1 MHVGLVPLLRGGD
14 TGDME
19 PITQRHAGCHMWL
32 CRQAAV
38 SPCGVVPGLQLGTPH
53 LLPLFAS
60 HLSLS
65 WGSVPVP

>member
-1 MHVGLVPLLRGGD
+1 
-14 TGDME
+14 ME

-38 SPCGVVPGLQLGTPH
+38 SPRGVVPGLQLGTPR